1 MTVPTFDGST
11 FPNDRSQKI
20 MLVIIVCGGIEYLP
34 IKRESTKRNIIRKNA
49 RNICVLPSE
58 ILL

>member
-11 FPNDRSQKI
+11 FPNDRNQKI

-49 RNICVLPSE
+49 RNICVLPS
-58 ILL
+58 